1 MMSQLAPTPDAVL
14 RLCAAADQTPW
25 FPSQYAQAAGIDR
38 NSLDDPL
45 NQLRIAGLVRIGGWE
60 AGKGQWYVLTDS
72 GREAVANPGAVARTR
87 DEAVRPV
94 APLPRNNRLTAWERA
109 EAVRSAFFAD
119 RSVRSPV
126 LFTLVAAQVIV
137 FIFGLAIVLRDKAPI
152 NQYLGSG
159 LMPGQIEHRPALVS
173 PMQPLVLTV
182 ADLAQDQW
190 WRLLTYGLVH
200 YGLLHLG
207 MNLYGHFALGRL
219 VERMYGSVRFLVL
232 YLLSDLGGGVAV
244 ALLDTRGAS
253 TAGSSGALCGLIGGF
268 AGFVLLNRR
277 HLGGDLY
284 DRCRQWLGNTLVL
297 LILFS
302 MLPSVSWQ
310 GHLGGFLAGFVAGV
324 LLTYHRFGSAEQRW
338 AALLGLV
345 LLPIAGI
352 APLVEKGLLHH
363 PRPPVPEEHGAA
375 EVPPEVQQ
383 IFFNT
388 VVGKPT
394 EQVRL
399 EAYTASE
406 KFIDPIRDQRP
417 DTRDPKLVRTGRE
430 VLAALRRDQER
441 VRAQVARVIPFGVPA
456 IEDARQA
463 ALAYLTAAL
472 SLTSTLD
479 ECLERGPK
487 WNESRYLTGEPGAPD
502 EMRLQQVA
510 NDAMEADLRWR
521 HLARI
526 VISMKAGVPD
536 NRRNQPTP
544 NAKYP

>member
-25 FPSQYAQAAGIDR
+25 FPSQYAQTSGIDR

-45 NQLRIAGLVRIGGWE
+45 NQLRNAGLVRIGGWE
-60 AGKGQWYVLTDS
+60 AGKGQWYVLTDA

-87 DEAVRPV
+87 DEPVRAVIPQ
-94 APLPRNNRLTAWERA
+94 LRNNRLTAWERG

-137 FIFGLAIVLRDKAPI
+137 FIFGLAIVLREKAPL

-159 LMPGQIEHRPALVS
+159 VMPGQFGQRPIS
-173 PMQPLVLTV
+173 PMQPLVLSV
-182 ADLAQDQW
+182 ADLAQGQW

-232 YLLSDLGGGVAV
+232 YSLSDLGGGVAV

-310 GHLGGFLAGFVAGV
+310 GHLGGFVAGFVAGV
-324 LLTYHRFGSAEQRW
+324 LLTYHRFGTAEQRW

-352 APLVEKGLLHH
+352 APLVEKGLLHQ
-363 PRPPVPEEHGAA
+363 PRPPVPEEHGPA

-399 EAYTASE
+399 EARTASE

-417 DTRDPKLVRTGRE
+417 EARDPKLVRTGRE
-430 VLAALRRDQER
+430 VLAALRRDQEK
-441 VRAQVARVIPFGVPA
+441 VRAQVTRIIPFSVPA

-472 SLTSTLD
+472 SVTSTLD
-479 ECLERGPK
+479 ECLERGSK
-487 WNESRYLTGEPGAPD
+487 WNEARYLNGEPHAPD
-502 EMRLQQVA
+502 EMRLQQAA

-521 HLARI
+521 RLARI
-526 VISMKAGVPD
+526 VISMKPGVPD
-536 NRRNQPTP
+536 NRRNQPIP
-544 NAKYP
+544 NPGHP